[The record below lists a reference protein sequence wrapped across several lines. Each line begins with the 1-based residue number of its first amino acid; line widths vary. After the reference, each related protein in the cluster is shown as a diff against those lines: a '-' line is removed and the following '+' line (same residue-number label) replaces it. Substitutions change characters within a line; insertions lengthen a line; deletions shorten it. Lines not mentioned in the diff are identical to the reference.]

1 MEPGHQI
8 QQYVFVER
16 LGEGGMAE
24 VWKATDTHL
33 DDFVAIKFLLPHIG
47 RVAELQERFLNEG
60 KRQAQL
66 KHKNIVH
73 VRQYLEHQGQFFL
86 VMDYLEGGGLDKYL
100 DEHKGPL
107 SVDETLRIS
116 LPVLSALSL
125 AHSKGVVHR
134 DISPQNVLFDGEGV
148 PYLTDFGIALVLGN
162 QRVTRAGTVM
172 GKPHYMSPEQ
182 ILKPSTADH
191 RTDIYSF
198 GVLLYEMLAGG
209 LPFDAEE
216 GDVEHLV
223 KNMHLNSTPP
233 SLRER
238 NSAVPA
244 AIEAV
249 VLWTLEKDPERR
261 PQNCQVLAEALVQAE
276 AGTMPDSLK
285 LLTPLPETDPEN
297 QVQAV
302 PEPAALAPGPVE
314 PAQRT
319 PNALPKIA
327 GIIALLLALCTGGW
341 WYWTRSGRVTDGTP
355 KTDQTGASEKDK
367 STPEQHV
374 EEASKDDQK
383 SKRPSVSGKTE
394 RIAPAAPRPVIA
406 FSAEPQSTGFDGA
419 ASVRWN
425 VRHARQVWLDGK
437 PVKHS
442 GEITRRNLLADTV
455 VHLTVV
461 DGDGKSTQVPVT
473 IHVASAVDTAVE
485 ACTKLGL
492 SAARCRKNWDECRA
506 SGMSEKRCLDQSR

>member
-47 RVAELQERFLNEG
+47 RVAELQDRFLNEG

-66 KHKNIVH
+66 RHKNIVH

-100 DEHKGPL
+100 DGHKGPIT
-107 SVDETLRIS
+107 VDETLRIA

-148 PYLTDFGIALVLGN
+148 PHLTDFGIALVLGN

-198 GVLLYEMLAGG
+198 GVMLYEMLAGG

-238 NSAVPA
+238 NPAVPA

-249 VLWTLEKDPERR
+249 VRWALEKDPERR
-261 PQNCQVLAEALVQAE
+261 PQNCRVLAEALVQAE
-276 AGTMPDSLK
+276 AGAMPDVLKPPASLDEVG
-285 LLTPLPETDPEN
+285 TEGQP
-297 QVQAV
+297 QAV
-302 PEPAALAPGPVE
+302 AEPASSAPGPVE
-314 PAQRT
+314 PGQQK

-327 GIIALLLALCTGGW
+327 AVIALLLAISAGGLW
-341 WYWTRSGRVTDGTP
+341 HWTRSGDVTEE
-355 KTDQTGASEKDK
+355 TGKPDEKAAPGKDN
-367 STPEQHV
+367 SIPEQHL
-374 EEASKDDQK
+374 EKANKDDQK
-383 SKRPSVSGKTE
+383 SKGSPVSGKTE
-394 RIAPAAPRPVIA
+394 RISQAGPKPVIA

-425 VRHARQVWLDGK
+425 VRHARQVLLDGK
-437 PVKHS
+437 PVQHS

-455 VHLTVV
+455 VNLTVV
-461 DGDGKSTQVPVT
+461 DSDGKSKRVPVT

-485 ACTKLGL
+485 ACMKLGL

-506 SGMSEKRCLDQSR
+506 SGISEKRCLEQSR